1 MRLRDGMRI
10 DGIYSFF
17 LFFLIGERGRGERK
31 KGRESESKAAEQP

>member
-17 LFFLIGERGRGERK
+17 CFYFLIGGRGERK
-31 KGRESESKAAEQP
+31 KERESESKAAEQP